1 MLECAIHPIT
11 YRGEG
16 ILATVVKGMATIR
29 HIRIDQCH
37 ILCVDDKGNITL
49 MMDSI
54 HTIHFTSGV
63 DDQYFRWSDPS
74 GSLCF
79 ADLFNAALF
88 GGEQS
93 VRILWR
99 KRMGRSIFVKG
110 HAGDSR
116 ENKTAGI

>member
-1 MLECAIHPIT
+1 MSTVEREVSETANKIKIKSNT
-11 YRGEG
+11 
-16 ILATVVKGMATIR
+16 ILKTFWR
-29 HIRIDQCH
+29 DNEH
-37 ILCVDDKGNITL
+37 
-49 MMDSI
+49 
-54 HTIHFTSGV
+54 
-63 DDQYFRWSDPS
+63 
-74 GSLCF
+74 F

>member
-1 MLECAIHPIT
+1 MC
-11 YRGEG
+11 GQG
-16 ILATVVKGMATIR
+16 ILCYINF
-29 HIRIDQCH
+29 RIV
-37 ILCVDDKGNITL
+37 LCGDYYL
-49 MMDSI
+49 
-54 HTIHFTSGV
+54 SG
-63 DDQYFRWSDPS
+63 YFRWSDPS

>member
-1 MLECAIHPIT
+1 MNNSNRTTHQKD
-11 YRGEG
+11 
-16 ILATVVKGMATIR
+16 V
-29 HIRIDQCH
+29 
-37 ILCVDDKGNITL
+37 TL
-49 MMDSI
+49 KTFWRDNE
-54 HTIHFTSGV
+54 H
-63 DDQYFRWSDPS
+63 
-74 GSLCF
+74 F

>member
-1 MLECAIHPIT
+1 MILRPLFQWRP

-63 DDQYFRWSDPS
+63 DDQYFRWSDPFS
-74 GSLCF
+74 SLG
-79 ADLFNAALF
+79 NNSK
-88 GGEQS
+88 QS
-93 VRILWR
+93 QKVL
-99 KRMGRSIFVKG
+99 VYQ
-110 HAGDSR
+110 
-116 ENKTAGI
+116 

>member
-37 ILCVDDKGNITL
+37 ILCVDDKDNIAL

-63 DDQYFRWSDPS
+63 DDQYFRWSDP
-74 GSLCF
+74 
-79 ADLFNAALF
+79 F
-88 GGEQS
+88 GTLH
-93 VRILWR
+93 I
-99 KRMGRSIFVKG
+99 
-110 HAGDSR
+110 
-116 ENKTAGI
+116 